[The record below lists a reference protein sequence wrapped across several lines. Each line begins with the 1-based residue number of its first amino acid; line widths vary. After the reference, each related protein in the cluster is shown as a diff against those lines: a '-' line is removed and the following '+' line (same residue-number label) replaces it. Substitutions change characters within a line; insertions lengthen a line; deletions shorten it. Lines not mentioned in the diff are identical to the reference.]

1 MVSLDGGNRVVGTE
15 FIKLL
20 NTGSSDLATVQY
32 VDDAIAQGG
41 GGGGGN
47 VDLSNYYTQTE
58 VDNLLNNKLNTNN
71 PQDITG
77 TLRIDSTNGN
87 GKLIVNAVGAP
98 NDEDFYVNGLSNLG
112 GTLKAQLI
120 QASSNIQTSQ
130 QIQSNTINTYSNS
143 NMIIQ
148 RNAIPYITLDSQII
162 DDETVEKII
171 LMKDVEFSGGLSL
184 NTLSVDT
191 LNTNGLNDMVFN
203 VATLGEF
210 LRFQVSDNTVRV
222 PNTRSFL
229 SQDIYLDNIRPLT
242 FSNDVVFNGGN
253 STNDAYEEYIRLD
266 ASTEKVNVSKIIDAN
281 ENVIM
286 KPNRFLYFDET
297 SKVRYIRSSAR
308 SSPSVQNH
316 LDIINEDG
324 SQGRI
329 RLLIGSNGSNTTDEQ
344 FLVDNTIISCKRNL
358 RAGAGLETNTIDTIG
373 SANLSFQRG
382 GTEYLRFDTTD
393 DNIVCSKEIVGGGG
407 MKCNTFDS
415 DGSSNVIF
423 KRDDINY
430 ITFNSDRININQ
442 ALHLS
447 NTLFIDTV
455 NKLSLRPS
463 LEGSVNIFDIRNLH
477 PIADNP
483 MIRFRV
489 GEGGGETIVCEMTEN
504 AVSLQRNVIV
514 GTAYELRTNTIDTT
528 NDNDLVFN
536 RNNVPFLTLDKFTE
550 DTIEKEAIVCS
561 KQLRANSNMLVR
573 NFQINQIS
581 VGIEYTDFRLENASN
596 SIMRFYVGNST
607 SVNLQISQTATL
619 NEILLNRTTKCNG
632 TFHTNAIDTFTD
644 TDLLIKRND
653 TEVLRI
659 RASDNLILTSDT
671 TYFSSPKV
679 YANEYLNRTSTYDT
693 VFYGANSTSDGRVE
707 YMKWNRANQSLDF
720 NAPIDNTNIAVIGNI
735 VDTTVSDER
744 LKINVQDVESNYC
757 NCIKNVKI
765 KTFEYKD
772 EKYKDSDK
780 YGFIAQ
786 HLQKHLPK
794 EFDNIVKETKP
805 KKEEGEA
812 YLSINYMK
820 LSVVLWGAL
829 QETLNKVEHLE
840 ASMYEMM
847 EDIKELKGKKTT
859 KPKAKAKSK
868 AKSKN

>member
-1 MVSLDGGNRVVGTE
+1 MSNLTLDGSISLIGNE

-20 NTGSSDLATVQY
+20 ATGSSNLATEEY
-32 VDDAIAQGG
+32 VDDAIEQNG

-58 VDNLLNNKLNTNN
+58 VDNLLNNKLNVNN
-71 PQDITG
+71 PQDIIG

-120 QASSNIQTSQ
+120 QASSNIETSQ
-130 QIQSNTINTYSNS
+130 QIKSNTINTYSNS

-148 RNAIPYITLDSQII
+148 RNAIPYITLDSQEV
-162 DDETVEKII
+162 DSQTVEKII

-191 LNTNGLNDMVFN
+191 LNTIGLNDMVFN

-210 LRFQVSDNTVRV
+210 LRFQISGNTVRV

-229 SQDIYLDNIRPLT
+229 SQDIYLDNLRPLT

-253 STNDAYEEYIRLD
+253 STNDAYEEYVRLD
-266 ASTEKVNVSKIIDAN
+266 ASAEKVNISKETKFENAIQLNQGQSIKWTNVFIREVQGATRPEFDLIVNGSTSHLRLWVNGAIKQAITNTTIACKVNIDA
-281 ENVIM
+281 E
-286 KPNRFLYFDET
+286 
-297 SKVRYIRSSAR
+297 
-308 SSPSVQNH
+308 
-316 LDIINEDG
+316 
-324 SQGRI
+324 QG
-329 RLLIGSNGSNTTDEQ
+329 LTVFTGQQL
-344 FLVDNTIISCKRNL
+344 K
-358 RAGAGLETNTIDTIG
+358 TNTINSHTNSNLVIQRSG
-373 SANLSFQRG
+373 STYMTFQ
-382 GTEYLRFDTTD
+382 
-393 DNIVCSKEIVGGGG
+393 
-407 MKCNTFDS
+407 
-415 DGSSNVIF
+415 
-423 KRDDINY
+423 
-430 ITFNSDRININQ
+430 SDRININQ

-447 NTLFIDTV
+447 DTLFIDTV
-455 NKLSLRPS
+455 NKLSLKPS
-463 LEGSVNIFDIRNLH
+463 LEGGVNIFDIRNLH
-477 PIADNP
+477 PVADNP

-489 GEGGGETIVCEMTEN
+489 GEGGGETIICEMTN
-504 AVSLQRNVIV
+504 NGVSIARNLVV
-514 GTAYELRTNTIDTT
+514 GTAYELRTNALDT
-528 NDNDLVFN
+528 NGDNDLVIS
-536 RNNVPFLTLDKFTE
+536 RNNIPFLTLDKFTE
-550 DTIEKEAIVCS
+550 DTIEKEAIICS
-561 KQLRANSNMLVR
+561 KQLRANGNVLV
-573 NFQINQIS
+573 NNLQINQFQS
-581 VGIEYTDFRLENASN
+581 GVEYADFRLHNADSVL
-596 SIMRFYVGNST
+596 RFFVGNST
-607 SVNLQISQTATL
+607 NPNFQITNA
-619 NEILLNRTTKCNG
+619 NINLNRETTIGSVKTNTINSNGDNDLVFQRNG
-632 TFHTNAIDTFTD
+632 TEIFKCETSAGIDN
-644 TDLLIKRND
+644 ND
-653 TEVLRI
+653 ILNITPI
-659 RASDNLILTSDT
+659 GGGMSASNIYCNSFKNRTLTS
-671 TYFSSPKV
+671 
-679 YANEYLNRTSTYDT
+679 DT
-693 VFYGANSTSDGRVE
+693 VFYGANSAGDNRIE
-707 YMKWNRANQSLDF
+707 YMKWNRTDQSLDF

-735 VDTTVSDER
+735 DTTVSDER
-744 LKINVQDVESNYC
+744 LKTNIQDVESNYC
-757 NCIKNVKI
+757 DCIKNVKI

-805 KKEEGEA
+805 KKDEGEA

-829 QETLNKVEHLE
+829 QETLTKVEHLE

-868 AKSKN
+868 TKVDK